1 MSDPENLVLPL
12 LRAIRTDI
20 GEIRADMREMRG
32 RISIVEATLVSMQQ
46 QLDRTRGD
54 VERIK
59 QRLELVDADR

>member
-1 MSDPENLVLPL
+1 MSDDPENLILPL

-59 QRLELVDADR
+59 QRLELVDAT